1 MDDQT
6 MDLVSVGNGLDDL
19 SALGTSSRPVPA
31 VVPFEKKVDVATE
44 LACENPEQGWI
55 AGLMP
60 EQ

>member
-1 MDDQT
+1 

-31 VVPFEKKVDVATE
+31 VVPFEKKVDIATE
-44 LACENPEQGWI
+44 RACQNPEQGWI
-55 AGLMP
+55 VGLMP